1 MSAATV
7 IPVALAGRGYQ
18 VQCGRGLLAQA
29 GALCA
34 PFAKTR
40 RVFVVTDDTV
50 GPLYGPQLL
59 AALEAAGLTGV
70 ALQVAAGEAS
80 KSWEGLA
87 GLCEGLAAERAERG
101 DLIAALGGGVIGDLT
116 GFAAGVFKRG
126 MDFVQIPTTLL
137 AQVDSSVGG
146 KTAIDIPAG
155 KNLVGLFHQPR
166 AVIVDYAMLDTLSER
181 EMRAGFAEVVK
192 YGLLGDRPF
201 FTWLQNA
208 AADVLARHPEA
219 LAHAV
224 ETSIRAKAAIVA
236 ADERETADLRALLN
250 LGHTFGHGFEAI
262 AGFDGRLL
270 HGEAVACGMAL
281 AFHYSAHQGLCPPAQ
296 AQEAIEALN
305 SFGFE
310 TDPRRLPG
318 GPFDPQAMIA
328 AMAQDK
334 KASGGKLTLILAEG
348 IGRAKSVSGL
358 DLNPVQAY
366 LSAVLG
372 EGLN

>member
-1 MSAATV
+1 
-7 IPVALAGRGYQ
+7 VALAGRSYA
-18 VQCGRGLLAQA
+18 VQCGRGLLQQT
-29 GALCA
+29 GEICA
-34 PFAKTR
+34 PFARTGR
-40 RVFVVTDDTV
+40 AIVVTDSAV
-50 GPLYGPQLL
+50 GPLYGP
-59 AALEAAGLTGV
+59 AVMASLEGAGLQAV

-101 DLIAALGGGVIGDLT
+101 DLIVALGGGVIGDLA

-146 KTAIDIPAG
+146 KTAIDIPSG

-166 AVIVDYAMLDTLSER
+166 AVIVDYSTLDSLPAR
-181 EMRAGFAEVVK
+181 EMRAGFAEVIK
-192 YGLLGDRPF
+192 YGLLGDRAF
-201 FTWLQNA
+201 FDWLTEHGSA
-208 AADVLARHPEA
+208 VLTRAPDA
-219 LAHAV
+219 LAYAV

-281 AFHYSAHQGLCPPAQ
+281 AFHYAARTGFCPSA
-296 AQEAIEALN
+296 EAEKAISSLAA
-305 SFGFE
+305 FGFE
-310 TDPRRLPG
+310 TDPRALPG
-318 GPFDPQAMIA
+318 GPFAPEAMIA

-334 KASGGKLTLILAEG
+334 KASGGKLTLILPEAIGQAKVVDG
-348 IGRAKSVSGL
+348 I
-358 DLNPVQAY
+358 DLNPVQSY
-366 LSAVLG
+366 LGAVLG
-372 EGLN
+372 EGLK